1 MFKAVKHRL
10 KEEVNMNRYI
20 KRSADNGQGKHIH
33 SQHRSNRRTK
43 KAYANVVFT
52 LIVAVSVLSF
62 NTAALASDS
71 ISVNPRPNVLISRI
85 SELQLASGVK
95 LSRHNEF
102 SLKGL
107 TQYSVLEVTLT
118 DSSIEVKPVLSKGV
132 LTSPSTVSKI
142 VEQNGLIAGTN
153 GDFFDIGNSS
163 SPLSTLIVDN
173 ELIRSPRV
181 DPDFSTL
188 AILESGRAFIEDVTS
203 AGVLRGPDGV
213 SVKLNAYN
221 DITIPANGAV
231 IFDTNWPLGTH
242 KLSYSSWMNGQEVTV
257 VLVDDQG
264 YVLDVKTGP
273 FTSADLSVSS
283 FPFVLSAQTEVV
295 SEDGSVSSDELLL
308 VGSPKY
314 EIVARGTSAQ
324 SASLLKPGD
333 SVNISYGIMEFIPGI
348 ETAFSGKPVLV
359 SNGKKLS
366 GLNNY
371 TSIQGNTVAPRTA
384 VGISEDRDVLYI
396 VVVDGRLSGAR
407 GMTLD
412 ELADL
417 MISLGC
423 QEALNLDG
431 GGSSMLAYKNP
442 VTQEY
447 EVSNR
452 VLGSERAVPYVIGV
466 MYSDDADLSEEKIEN
481 LSVKLKAYAVER
493 EADGSYKV
501 VESLGEYPD
510 MASALPGGVDSLMG
524 GEKFVKEGRDILLL
538 ADVYDANENLI
549 KPSGENGI
557 TLNWELSGAGS
568 EGASVVLP
576 ANNGSA
582 AIVSPSKNGGKM
594 NISAYLTHNSGGL
607 EADGTAAF
615 YRPSAELD
623 VRVLG
628 QCSFIE
634 ISRIEGQDIVEDV
647 DIPFTVKAYDEFG
660 FAIPSDMLDF
670 EVNIF
675 SEDHQ
680 TSVDGFYIPYEYLT
694 SPVESF
700 LQISAD
706 DALLTC
712 RIQVNGDFMPLEIE
726 GMSFVSEPEPE
737 GSVENTPETDAVVE
751 EAAELYELT
760 TSLEEY
766 EVEVPQGASAEDESV
781 AEGDVDLDLGMDLDE
796 MSFDYY
802 GDEPFWGIQVFEVFS
817 PKSVNVTP
825 IELVFKSSGL
835 DLGVER
841 LKPYASMENPKSDSA
856 ASVAVD
862 MSKGGIQSTNSAQ
875 WQKIAD
881 AMNVRDED
889 GNVDLTITLTGKP
902 LMRQD
907 GTYETSYATATDV
920 TLFREL
926 LSFLSNG
933 RMSSITVIQSAGT
946 TDSAPV
952 YMMKDGVK
960 WVWIP

>member
-1 MFKAVKHRL
+1 
-10 KEEVNMNRYI
+10 MNRYI
-20 KRSADNGQGKHIH
+20 KRSADDGQEKYIH
-33 SQHRSNRRTK
+33 RQHRSNGHMK

-71 ISVNPRPNVLISRI
+71 ISINPRPNVLISRI

-118 DSSIEVKPVLSKGV
+118 DPSIEVKPVLSKGV

-163 SPLSTLIVDN
+163 SPLSTLIVDK

-188 AILESGRAFIEDVTS
+188 TILDSGRAFIEDVTS
-203 AGVLRGPDGV
+203 AGVLRGPGGV
-213 SVKLNAYN
+213 NVKLSAYN

-231 IFDTNWPLGTH
+231 IFDSNWPLGTH

-283 FPFVLSAQTEVV
+283 FPFVLSAQSEVV
-295 SEDGSVSSDELLL
+295 LDDGSVFSDELLL

-348 ETAFSGKPVLV
+348 EAAFAGKPVLV

-384 VGISEDRDVLYI
+384 VGISEDRDVLYM

-466 MYSDDADLSEEKIEN
+466 MYSDDADLSAEKLEN
-481 LSVKLKAYAVER
+481 LSVKLKAYAVEK
-493 EADGSYKV
+493 EDNGSYKV
-501 VESLGEYPD
+501 VESLGGYPD

-549 KPSGENGI
+549 QPSGENGI

-582 AIVSPSKNGGKM
+582 AIVSLSENGGRM
-594 NISAYLTHNSGGL
+594 NISAYLTREGIEEDS
-607 EADGTAAF
+607 TAAS
-615 YRPSAELD
+615 YRPSADLD

-634 ISRIEGQDIVEDV
+634 ISKIEGQEIVEDMG
-647 DIPFTVKAYDEFG
+647 IPFTVRAYDEFG

-680 TSVDGFYIPYEYLT
+680 TSVDGLYIPYEYLT

-712 RIQVNGDFMPLEIE
+712 RIQVNGEFVPLEIE
-726 GMSFVSEPEPE
+726 GMSFVAEPEPE
-737 GSVENTPETDAVVE
+737 GYTENISNTDAVVE
-751 EAAELYELT
+751 EAVELHDELT
-760 TSLEEY
+760 TSLDAEG
-766 EVEVPQGASAEDESV
+766 EVPQEASVEGEPV
-781 AEGDVDLDLGMDLDE
+781 AEGNVDVDSDLNLED

-817 PKSVNVTP
+817 PKSVDVTP

-841 LKPYASMENPKSDSA
+841 LKPYASKEDSKPESA

-881 AMNVRDED
+881 AMNVRNED

-902 LMRQD
+902 LMCQD
-907 GTYETSYATATDV
+907 GTYETSYATVTDV
-920 TLFREL
+920 TLFKEL
-926 LSFLSNG
+926 LSFLSDG
-933 RMSSITVIQSAGT
+933 RNSSISVIQKAGT
-946 TDSAPV
+946 TDSTPV

-960 WVWIP
+960 WVWE

>member
-1 MFKAVKHRL
+1 MKRH
-10 KEEVNMNRYI
+10 VNGKGYGLQKTYI
-20 KRSADNGQGKHIH
+20 NKSKRSID
-33 SQHRSNRRTK
+33 STRRLT
-43 KAYANVVFT
+43 ANVVFT

-62 NTAALASDS
+62 NTAALASDFIS
-71 ISVNPRPNVLISRI
+71 INPRPNVLISRI

-118 DSSIEVKPVLSKGV
+118 DPSIEVKPVLSKGV

-163 SPLSTLIVDN
+163 SPLSTLIVDGG
-173 ELIRSPRV
+173 LIRSPRV

-188 AILESGRAFIEDVTS
+188 AILDSGRAFIEDVTS

-213 SVKLNAYN
+213 NVKLNAYN

-264 YVLDVKTGP
+264 YVLEVKTGP

-283 FPFVLSAQTEVV
+283 FPFVFSAQTEVV
-295 SEDGSVSSDELLL
+295 SEDGNVFSDELLL
-308 VGSPKY
+308 VGNPKY

-348 ETAFSGKPVLV
+348 ETAFAGKPVLV

-384 VGISEDRDVLYI
+384 VGISEDRDVLYM

-466 MYSDDADLSEEKIEN
+466 MYSDNADLSAENMEN

-524 GEKFVKEGRDILLL
+524 GEKFVKDGRDILLL

-549 KPSGENGI
+549 QLGENGI

-607 EADGTAAF
+607 EEDGTAAF

-634 ISRIEGQDIVEDV
+634 ISKVEGQEIVEDTG
-647 DIPFTVKAYDEFG
+647 IPFTVKAYDEFG

-712 RIQVNGDFMPLEIE
+712 RIQVNGEFVPLQIE

-737 GSVENTPETDAVVE
+737 GSVENVPETDAVVE
-751 EAAELYELT
+751 EDVELHDEFT
-760 TSLEEY
+760 TSINGDG
-766 EVEVPQGASAEDESV
+766 EVPQEASAEDEPV
-781 AEGDVDLDLGMDLDE
+781 AGGDVDLDLGMDLDE

-817 PKSVNVTP
+817 PKSVDVTP

-841 LKPYASMENPKSDSA
+841 LKPYASMEKPKSDSA

-926 LSFLSNG
+926 LSFLSDG
-933 RMSSITVIQSAGT
+933 GKSSITVIQSAGT

-960 WVWIP
+960 WVWE

>member
-1 MFKAVKHRL
+1 MKRFINNKGYGLQKT
-10 KEEVNMNRYI
+10 YI
-20 KRSADNGQGKHIH
+20 NKSKRSID
-33 SQHRSNRRTK
+33 STRRLT
-43 KAYANVVFT
+43 ANVVFT

-118 DSSIEVKPVLSKGV
+118 DPSIEVKPVLSKGV

-384 VGISEDRDVLYI
+384 VGISEDRDVLYM

-524 GEKFVKEGRDILLL
+524 GEKFVREGRDILLL

-557 TLNWELSGAGS
+557 TLNWEISGAGS

-680 TSVDGFYIPYEYLT
+680 TAVDGFYIPYEYLT

-712 RIQVNGDFMPLEIE
+712 RIQVNGDFVPLEIE

-737 GSVENTPETDAVVE
+737 GSVENVPETDAVVE

-817 PKSVNVTP
+817 PKSVDVTP

-841 LKPYASMENPKSDSA
+841 LKPYASMEKPKSDSA

-881 AMNVRDED
+881 AMNVRDEN

-926 LSFLSNG
+926 LSFLSDG

-960 WVWIP
+960 WVWE

>member
-1 MFKAVKHRL
+1 MKRH
-10 KEEVNMNRYI
+10 VNGKGYGLQKTYI
-20 KRSADNGQGKHIH
+20 NKSKRSID
-33 SQHRSNRRTK
+33 STRRLT
-43 KAYANVVFT
+43 ANVVFT

-62 NTAALASDS
+62 NTAALASDFIS
-71 ISVNPRPNVLISRI
+71 INPRPNVLISRI

-118 DSSIEVKPVLSKGV
+118 DPSIEVKPVLSKGV

-163 SPLSTLIVDN
+163 SPLSTLIVDGG
-173 ELIRSPRV
+173 LIRSPRV

-188 AILESGRAFIEDVTS
+188 AILDSGRAFIEDVTS
-203 AGVLRGPDGV
+203 AGVLREPDGV
-213 SVKLNAYN
+213 NVKLNAYN

-264 YVLDVKTGP
+264 YVLEVKTGP

-283 FPFVLSAQTEVV
+283 FPFVFSAQTEVV
-295 SEDGSVSSDELLL
+295 SEDGNVFSDELLL
-308 VGSPKY
+308 VGNPKY

-348 ETAFSGKPVLV
+348 ETAFAGKPVLV

-384 VGISEDRDVLYI
+384 VGISEDRDVLYM

-466 MYSDDADLSEEKIEN
+466 MYSDNADLSAENMEN

-524 GEKFVKEGRDILLL
+524 GEKFVKDGRDILLL

-549 KPSGENGI
+549 QLGENGI
-557 TLNWELSGAGS
+557 AMNWELSGAGS

-607 EADGTAAF
+607 EEDGTAAF

-634 ISRIEGQDIVEDV
+634 ISKVEGQEIVEDTG
-647 DIPFTVKAYDEFG
+647 IPFTVKAYDEFG

-712 RIQVNGDFMPLEIE
+712 RIQVNGEFVPLQIE

-737 GSVENTPETDAVVE
+737 GSVENVPETDAVVE
-751 EAAELYELT
+751 EDVELHDEFT
-760 TSLEEY
+760 TSINGDG
-766 EVEVPQGASAEDESV
+766 EVPQEASAEDEPV
-781 AEGDVDLDLGMDLDE
+781 AGGDVDLDLGMDLDE

-817 PKSVNVTP
+817 PKSVDVTP
-825 IELVFKSSGL
+825 IGLVFKSSGL

-841 LKPYASMENPKSDSA
+841 LKPYASMEKPKSDSA

-926 LSFLSNG
+926 LSFLSDG
-933 RMSSITVIQSAGT
+933 GKSSITVIQSAGT

-960 WVWIP
+960 WVWE